1 MATQVTN
8 YQCPACTGPLHFSSD
23 SGRLQCDHC
32 GESFEVAYIEQYYA
46 AKEQAAAAAG
56 TETSWE
62 NDLAGSEWSEEE
74 AAHMRAY
81 SCPSCGAQIVC
92 DENTAATSCPYCDNP
107 TVVPGQF
114 TGMLRPDF
122 VIPFKLDKEAAKA
135 ALKKYYRGKKL
146 LPGSFSAE
154 NHIEELKGIYVP
166 FWLFNGVSAANISYH
181 ATKSHSYR
189 TGNQQVTVTEHYK
202 LLRSGNVT
210 FEKVPVD
217 GSSKMPDA
225 HMDAIEPFDYAGLAP
240 FSTAYLPGFL
250 ADKYDVPA
258 AECNARADKRIRV
271 STEDCFASTVK
282 GYASVAA
289 ESSNIVINHG
299 EVKYA
304 MFPVWMLNTK
314 WRNKSFLFAMNGQ
327 TGKLIG
333 DLPVSP
339 GKFLLWFA
347 CIAAPLMVV
356 LGILMYGGGA

>member
-8 YQCPACTGPLHFSSD
+8 FQCPSCTGPLHFSGD
-23 SGRLQCDHC
+23 SGKLECDHC

-56 TETSWE
+56 TETAWE
-62 NDLAGSEWSEEE
+62 NDMAGGEWSAEE

-92 DENTAATSCPYCDNP
+92 DDNTAATSCPYCDNP

-114 TGMLRPDF
+114 AGMLRPDF
-122 VIPFKLDKEAAKA
+122 AIPFRLDKEAAKA
-135 ALKKYYRGKKL
+135 ALKKYYKGKKL

-154 NHIEELKGIYVP
+154 NRIEELKGVYVP
-166 FWLFNGVSAANISYH
+166 FWLFDGVSDANISYP
-181 ATKSHSYR
+181 ATRSHSHR
-189 TGNQQVTVTEHYK
+189 EGNQEVTVTEHYQ
-202 LLRSGNVT
+202 LQRSGNVT

-225 HMDAIEPFDYAGLAP
+225 HMDAIEPFDYSGLAP

-250 ADKYDVPA
+250 ADRYDVTA
-258 AECNARADKRIRV
+258 KECNARADKRIRV

-282 GYASVAA
+282 GYASVSV
-289 ESSNIVINHG
+289 ESSNITINHG

-314 WRNKSFLFAMNGQ
+314 WRGKSFLFAMNGQ

-333 DLPVSP
+333 DLPFDRGRYWGWFFKIAGPIAAVLAVLL
-339 GKFLLWFA
+339 FLL
-347 CIAAPLMVV
+347 
-356 LGILMYGGGA
+356 